1 MGPASRGCAAR
12 WALRCGAALSV
23 VGLVAG
29 LVAAGVLPAPPA
41 SALTPPVVNP
51 DATPPDTPP
60 QPDQP
65 MRMAQTCAVTGILP
79 GSDVGTPPIGQAFMN
94 LPALWQ
100 SAGKGAGITVALIDT
115 GVNRSP
121 RFEHLRGAGDYV
133 VADGDGLSDCDSHG
147 TVVASIIGAAP
158 SETDGLVGVAP
169 DADLVSIRQS
179 SDAYQPENPSPMDM
193 QTDRRAGTVSSLA
206 RAVVHAANTGAKVI
220 NMSVVA
226 CVPVL
231 KPVDQTALG
240 AALRYAAID
249 RDVVLVTAAGNL
261 GSPGCTQNG
270 DIDPTHPADPR
281 NWGGVVT
288 VSTPSWFSD
297 YVLSV
302 SATDGTGAPAADDK
316 GNEISLSGPWVGV
329 GAPGVFV
336 EGANDRGLYNGM
348 FDSQAGE
355 IKSMSGTSFAS
366 AYVSGLAALV
376 RGKYPNLSAAQVIQR
391 IEQTAHSPANVVDN
405 RVGYGT
411 IDPVAAL
418 NNDVPIGNRLPT
430 EHLTRRLVLPAPA
443 PAPDRRP
450 MATALIGSTV
460 VIMVVVLMF
469 GVLRLAGVDR
479 RPGMGAKGWSRR
491 EDGADVE

>member
-1 MGPASRGCAAR
+1 
-12 WALRCGAALSV
+12 
-23 VGLVAG
+23 
-29 LVAAGVLPAPPA
+29 
-41 SALTPPVVNP
+41 
-51 DATPPDTPP
+51 
-60 QPDQP
+60 
-65 MRMAQTCAVTGILP
+65 
-79 GSDVGTPPIGQAFMN
+79 
-94 LPALWQ
+94 
-100 SAGKGAGITVALIDT
+100 
-115 GVNRSP
+115 
-121 RFEHLRGAGDYV
+121 
-133 VADGDGLSDCDSHG
+133 
-147 TVVASIIGAAP
+147 VVASIINAAP
-158 SETDGLVGVAP
+158 AETDGLAGVAP
-169 DADLVSIRQS
+169 DAELVSIRQS
-179 SDAYQPENPSPMDM
+179 SDAFTPEHPSMGDT
-193 QTDRRAGTVSSLA
+193 QSDRRAGTVATLA
-206 RAVVHAANTGAKVI
+206 RAVVHAANSGARVI

-226 CVPVL
+226 CIPVL

-240 AALRYAAID
+240 AALRYAAVD
-249 RDVVLVTAAGNL
+249 RDTVLVSASGNV
-261 GSPGCTQNG
+261 GSPGCKQNP
-270 DIDPTHPADPR
+270 DIDPTRPADSR
-281 NWGGVVT
+281 NWTGAVT
-288 VSTPSWFSD
+288 ISTPSWFSD

-391 IEQTAHSPANVVDN
+391 IEQSAHSPANVVDN

-469 GVLRLAGVDR
+469 GVLRLAGIDR
-479 RPGMGAKGWSRR
+479 RPVMGAKGWSRR
-491 EDGADVE
+491 EDTADVE